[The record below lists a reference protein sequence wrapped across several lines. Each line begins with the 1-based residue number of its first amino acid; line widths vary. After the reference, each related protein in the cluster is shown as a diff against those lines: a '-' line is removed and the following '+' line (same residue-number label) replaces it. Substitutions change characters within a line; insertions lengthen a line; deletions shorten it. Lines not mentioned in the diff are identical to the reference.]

1 VFHLPFEERLVGNV
15 TLPALHG
22 GVIAAFM
29 QVAALASTYSFLR
42 GERLPKL
49 VDFSL
54 DYLSSA
60 GPMDLYAVCDMHRVG
75 KRIAAVGVRC
85 WQQSPDNPVGV
96 GRAHVFIAQ
105 SASDPNLQHVRSD
118 QNSIAAHLATA
129 TGANS
134 PLPTKAEDSK

>member
-1 VFHLPFEERLVGNV
+1 LVGNV

-29 QVAALASTYSFLR
+29 QVAALASTYSLLR

-60 GPMDLYAVCDMHRVG
+60 GPMDLYAACEMHRVG
-75 KRIAAVGVRC
+75 KRIASLGIRC
-85 WQQSPDNPVGV
+85 WQGNPDAPVAL
-96 GRAHVFIAQ
+96 GRAHLFIAQ
-105 SASDPNLQHVRSD
+105 SSSDSGLLTSVQ
-118 QNSIAAHLATA
+118 
-129 TGANS
+129 
-134 PLPTKAEDSK
+134 